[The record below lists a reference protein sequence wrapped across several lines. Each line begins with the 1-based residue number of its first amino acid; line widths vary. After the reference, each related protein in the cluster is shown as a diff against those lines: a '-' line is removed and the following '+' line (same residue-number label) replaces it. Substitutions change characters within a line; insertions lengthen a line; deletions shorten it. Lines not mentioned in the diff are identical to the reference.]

1 MVNKNVLLDRSI
13 EFAVKIVRLVQTI
26 HDDKKDELLARE
38 IFKSGTKI
46 GARLREAEHSENLE
60 HFINCLQRAST
71 KAIQVDFHLE
81 LAFKVN
87 VINQEANDSLKREAS
102 LLRKMI
108 EANIKAAKQKL
119 K

>member
-1 MVNKNVLLDRSI
+1 MVNKNVLLDRSV
-13 EFAVKIVRLVQTI
+13 EFAVKIVKLVQSL
-26 HDDKKDELLARE
+26 HVEKNDELLARE

-60 HFINCLQRAST
+60 HFVDCLQRANS

-81 LAFKVN
+81 LAYRVN
-87 VINQEANDSLKREAS
+87 IINQETNDSLKREAS